1 MTEQQS
7 SYRQILKAT
16 SIFGGV
22 QAFKI
27 LIAIINSKA
36 IALLLGP
43 AGMGIIGLFNSTIGL
58 IGGLTNFGL
67 GTSAV
72 KDVAA
77 ANATGNDSRIATIV
91 KVLRRWVWITGLLG
105 ALVTLVLSPWL
116 SQLTFGN
123 RNYTVA
129 FIWLSITLL
138 FQQISSGQL
147 ALLQGMRKLKHLAK
161 ASITGSFLGLIISV
175 PIYYF
180 FRINGIVPAIIL
192 SSLTTMLLSWY
203 FAGKVELQPVVVS
216 NTRTIAEGRAMLK
229 MGFSI
234 SITGLFVLGVA
245 YIVRI
250 YINHLGGVAQVGL
263 YNAGFMIINTYV
275 GLVFTAMATD
285 YYPRLAGVANDVS
298 KTNTTINQ
306 QIEIA
311 IIILAPILTIFLVF
325 INWIVILLYSNQF
338 IEISGM
344 IHWAAL
350 GMFFK
355 AISWAI
361 AFLFLAKGASKLF
374 FWNELFANIYML
386 ILNLLGYKFLGL
398 DGLGISFLVGYFL
411 YFLQVYLVTKVKYS
425 FLFEKGIY
433 SLFFIQFF
441 IAIVCFLVVKKLN
454 IPSNFIFGIALI
466 IISTLFSMKELD
478 TKIGLNVVY
487 NRLKNKF
494 FKKR

>member
-105 ALVTLVLSPWL
+105 ALVMLIFSPWL
-116 SQLTFGN
+116 SKLTFGN
-123 RNYTVA
+123 KNYTLA
-129 FIWLSITLL
+129 FIWLSITIL

-161 ASITGSFLGLIISV
+161 ASMTGSFLGLTISV

-180 FRINGIVPAIIL
+180 FRINGIVPAIII
-192 SSLTTMLLSWY
+192 SSLAVMLLSWY

-216 NTRTIAEGRAMLK
+216 KARTIAEGRAMLK

-285 YYPRLAGVANDVS
+285 YYPRLAGVSNDIS

-306 QIEIA
+306 QAEIA
-311 IIILAPILTIFLVF
+311 ILILAPILTIFLVF
-325 INWIVILLYSNQF
+325 INWIIILLYSKQF

-361 AFLFLAKGASKLF
+361 AFLLLAKGASKLF

-441 IAIVCFLVVKKLN
+441 IAILCFGAVKAL
-454 IPSNFIFGIALI
+454 IAPYSYIVGFALI
-466 IISTLFSMKELD
+466 IISSFYSYRELD
-478 TKIGLNVVY
+478 KRIGLKVIY
-487 NRLKNKF
+487 DS
-494 FKKR
+494 FKR

>member
-1 MTEQQS
+1 MSEQQS

-27 LIAIINSKA
+27 IVAIINSKA

-43 AGMGIIGLFNSTIGL
+43 TGMGIIGLFNSTISL
-58 IGGLTNFGL
+58 VGGLTNFGL

-77 ANATGNDSRIATIV
+77 ANATGNDIRIATII

-105 ALVTLVLSPWL
+105 AFVTLISSSWL

-123 RNYTVA
+123 KNYTIA
-129 FIWLSITLL
+129 FVWLSITLL

-147 ALLQGMRKLKHLAK
+147 VILQGIRRLKYLAK
-161 ASITGSFLGLIISV
+161 ASMTGSFLGLLISI

-192 SSLTTMLLSWY
+192 SSITAMFLSWY
-203 FAGKVELQPVVVS
+203 FANKIKLKPVVV
-216 NTRTIAEGRAMLK
+216 NRVRTFAEGRAMLK
-229 MGFSI
+229 LGLTI
-234 SITGLFVLGVA
+234 SITGLISLGVA

-250 YINHLGGVAQVGL
+250 YINHMGNVAQVGL

-275 GLVFTAMATD
+275 GLVFTAMGTD
-285 YYPRLAGVANDVS
+285 YYPRLAGVANNIS
-298 KTNTTINQ
+298 KSNIIINQ
-306 QIEIA
+306 QAEIA
-311 IIILAPILTIFLVF
+311 ILVLAPILTFFLVF
-325 INWIVILLYSNQF
+325 ISWIVVLLYSTQF

-355 AISWAI
+355 AISWSI
-361 AFLFLAKGASKLF
+361 AFLLLAKGASKLY
-374 FWNELFANIYML
+374 FWNELVANIYML
-386 ILNLLGYKFLGL
+386 ILNLLSYRLWGL
-398 DGLGISFLVGYFL
+398 DGLGVSFLIGYFL
-411 YFLQVYLVTKVKYS
+411 YFIQVYIVTKLKYS
-425 FLFEKGIY
+425 FLFDRAIY
-433 SLFFIQFF
+433 SLFTIQFL
-441 IAIVCFLVVKKLN
+441 IAILCFVMVKLLVTPYSYIVG
-454 IPSNFIFGIALI
+454 SALI
-466 IISTLFSMKELD
+466 VLSSFYSFKELD
-478 TKIGLNVVY
+478 KRIGLKIIY
-487 NRLKNKF
+487 NSILSKIS
-494 FKKR
+494 KKS

>member
-161 ASITGSFLGLIISV
+161 ASIIGSFLGLIISV

-441 IAIVCFLVVKKLN
+441 IAIVCFGVVKVSTTPYRY
-454 IPSNFIFGIALI
+454 IVGMVLI
-466 IISTLFSMKELD
+466 IISSFYSYRELD
-478 TKIGLNVVY
+478 KRIGLS
-487 NRLKNKF
+487 LL
-494 FKKR
+494 FKK

>member
-1 MTEQQS
+1 MTEQQT
-7 SYRQILKAT
+7 SYRQIMKAT

-27 LIAIINSKA
+27 LIAIINSKV

-43 AGMGIIGLFNSTIGL
+43 AGMGFIGLFNSTIGL
-58 IGGLTNFGL
+58 ISGLTNFGL

-77 ANATGNDSRIATIV
+77 ANATGNDTRIATIV

-105 ALVTLVLSPWL
+105 MLVTLVLSPWL
-116 SQLTFGN
+116 SKLTFGN
-123 RNYTVA
+123 RSYTVA

-138 FQQISSGQL
+138 FLQISSGQL

-161 ASITGSFLGLIISV
+161 ASMMGSFFGLIISV
-175 PIYYF
+175 PTYYF

-192 SSLTTMLLSWY
+192 SSITAMFLSWY
-203 FAGKVELQPVVVS
+203 FARKVELQQVVVS
-216 NTRTIAEGRAMLK
+216 RARTIAEGQAMLK
-229 MGFSI
+229 MGFTI

-250 YINHLGGVAQVGL
+250 YINYIDGVVQVGL

-275 GLVFTAMATD
+275 GLVFTAMAAD
-285 YYPRLAGVANDVS
+285 YYPRLTGVADNIS
-298 KTNTTINQ
+298 KTNSAINQ
-306 QIEIA
+306 QAEIA
-311 IIILAPILTIFLVF
+311 ILILAPILAVFLVF

-338 IEISGM
+338 IGISGM

-361 AFLFLAKGASKLF
+361 AFLLLAKGASKVY
-374 FWNELFANIYML
+374 FWNELVSNIYML
-386 ILNLLGYKFLGL
+386 LLNLLSYRLWGL
-398 DGLGISFLVGYFL
+398 DGLGISFLLGYFL
-411 YFLQVYLVTKVKYS
+411 YFLQVYIVAKLKYS
-425 FLFEKGIY
+425 FIFERTMYFIF
-433 SLFFIQFF
+433 LIQFF
-441 IAIVCFLVVKKLN
+441 ISILCFVVVK
-454 IPSNFIFGIALI
+454 ALI
-466 IISTLFSMKELD
+466 IPYSYVAGIVLIIFSIVYSFKELD
-478 TKIGLNVVY
+478 KRIGLKSIY
-487 NRLKNKF
+487 KNKSLI
-494 FKKR
+494 KW